1 MEEQYALAS
10 ELRQRIIES
19 MEKSSGWK
27 QTSNNL
33 SLWKFLNA
41 GSSTGSIFIGCNPLY
56 DELTLI
62 LVAQSGYPEL
72 KEVAKEYNVKMIMNP
87 DYGGIRDI
95 FAEIPW
101 SSIFES
107 ANSHLT
113 KSAV

>member
-19 MEKSSGWK
+19 MEKSSEWK
-27 QTSNNL
+27 RTYDNL
-33 SLWKFLNA
+33 GLWKFLNA
-41 GSSTGSIFIGCNPLY
+41 GSSTGSILIGCNPLY

-62 LVAQSGYPEL
+62 QIAQSGYPKL
-72 KEVAKEYNVKMIMNP
+72 KEVAKEYNVQMIVNP
-87 DYGGIRDI
+87 DYEGNRDI

-101 SSIFES
+101 SSIVES